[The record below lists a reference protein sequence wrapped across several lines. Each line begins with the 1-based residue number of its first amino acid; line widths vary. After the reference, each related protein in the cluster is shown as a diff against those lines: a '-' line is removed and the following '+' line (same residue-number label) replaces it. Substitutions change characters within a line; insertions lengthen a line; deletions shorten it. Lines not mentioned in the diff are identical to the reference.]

1 MFREEKGWYL
11 SSYQCSDVW
20 HNAQYVVGQYV
31 VVVQWLSHVWLCD
44 PVECSTPGSS
54 VLQSPRVCSNSCPL
68 SLWCHPSIPSS
79 VTPFC
84 FCCQSF
90 LAPGSFPVSR
100 LLVPVGQSIGA
111 WASASVLPM
120 NIEVNMYLEIINDW
134 IKGSK
139 DYFSFY
145 SNCLGERHQLLGCR
159 EEESMYE
166 SLQLSSAT
174 LCPEILKY

>member
-1 MFREEKGWYL
+1 MMMKRRSQGSNPCVQLGKSNGWERVFLLLYPSL
-11 SSYQCSDVW
+11 S
-20 HNAQYVVGQYV
+20 
-31 VVVQWLSHVWLCD
+31 
-44 PVECSTPGSS
+44 PG
-54 VLQSPRVCSNSCPL
+54 VCSNSCPL
-68 SLWCHPSIPSS
+68 SLWCHPSILSS

-84 FCCQSF
+84 FCLQSF
-90 LAPGSFPVSR
+90 PAPGSFPVNQP
-100 LLVPVGQSIGA
+100 LVSVGQSIGA
-111 WASASVLPM
+111 WVSASVLPM

-145 SNCLGERHQLLGCR
+145 SNCLGERHQLLSCR

-166 SLQLSSAT
+166 ESLQLSPAT